1 MFIFIFQF
9 LPYQLG
15 DENISIGNV
24 SISTNIYEGTTNLSI
39 KELLKITTILG
50 QSTKPK
56 PNTPLFYIYDDGTV
70 EKRIII
76 D

>member
-1 MFIFIFQF
+1 MFIGIFQY

-15 DENISIGNV
+15 DENISIENE
-24 SISTNIYEGTTNLSI
+24 SISTNTHEATTISSLR
-39 KELLKITTILG
+39 ELLKIKTILG

-70 EKRIII
+70 EKKIII
-76 D
+76 E